1 MDNRLK
7 RNSNNRTTSPALL
20 DKKRAAPEDNFV
32 SNEERRRMFRSEWTQ
47 EALPTPPAIPGFH
60 MCWLSSTSQYDPIH
74 KRTRMGYSPVK
85 SEEIPGFE
93 NYRVAGGENE
103 GLICVNEMVLYKM
116 PEEMYQSMMA
126 EMHHYAPLDEEEK
139 IQVQQDQIL
148 NAKDSNGRR
157 LGQVEGDG
165 MNFDNNR
172 EVPTFQ

>member
-1 MDNRLK
+1 
-7 RNSNNRTTSPALL
+7 
-20 DKKRAAPEDNFV
+20 
-32 SNEERRRMFRSEWTQ
+32 
-47 EALPTPPAIPGFH
+47 
-60 MCWLSSTSQYDPIH
+60 
-74 KRTRMGYSPVK
+74 
-85 SEEIPGFE
+85 
-93 NYRVAGGENE
+93 
-103 GLICVNEMVLYKM
+103 
-116 PEEMYQSMMA
+116 MA